1 MRATLSQEKNLKFS
15 NKSENLENAKLL
27 IES

>member
-15 NKSENLENAKLL
+15 NKSKILENAKLS